1 MRIAIVG
8 AGAVGGYFGARLAHA
23 GQDVT
28 FIARGAH
35 LDAIRARG
43 LQVVSPALGDFT
55 VTARAEAHTAAVGPV
70 DLVVFA
76 VKAYD
81 NDTAIPQLAP
91 LVGSDT
97 AVLTLAPVTAQT
109 PAPRDTDLDRFMA
122 AVLARRDDN
131 WKKLQQYILDERE
144 RVQVLGPGGAR
155 LYGLVHDYRWFV
167 KDGYFVRSPLAA
179 NGVAVSEE
187 IRRKE
192 ESEWLLREQ
201 RREQRRTEREREKA
215 KEAGELL
222 PADAEPA
229 PAALG
234 DVLRQQSE
242 PSFVRAAYF
251 LRFRFEAGRYALA
264 GKETLGGRELLRVE
278 YYPARLFDDEAD
290 GKTRAERRAEQAR
303 RKHDDHDEERIERQ
317 MNKASLVT
325 LWILRNERQ
334 IVRYVFDNVDWGFL
348 PGRSVVRVDDV
359 KASMAM
365 GEAFPGIWLPR
376 QVEARMAFVTAV
388 GNVEALYDITYTDYK
403 EAGVSVRVR

>member
-1 MRIAIVG
+1 MRPCP
-8 AGAVGGYFGARLAHA
+8 RLS
-23 GQDVT
+23 
-28 FIARGAH
+28 
-35 LDAIRARG
+35 
-43 LQVVSPALGDFT
+43 VVAL
-55 VTARAEAHTAAVGPV
+55 AAAVMM
-70 DLVVFA
+70 
-76 VKAYD
+76 
-81 NDTAIPQLAP
+81 
-91 LVGSDT
+91 
-97 AVLTLAPVTAQT
+97 LAPVAAQT
-109 PAPRDTDLDRFMA
+109 PASRDTDLDRFMA

-144 RVQVLGPGGAR
+144 RVEVLGPGGAR
-155 LYGLVHDYRWFV
+155 LYGLAHDYRWFV
-167 KDGYFVRSPLAA
+167 KDGYFVRSPLVA
-179 NGVAVSEE
+179 NGVAVSEDV
-187 IRRKE
+187 RRKE
-192 ESEWLLREQ
+192 ESQWLRREQ
-201 RREQRRTEREREKA
+201 RREQQRTEREREKA
-215 KEAGELL
+215 KEAGEPP
-222 PADAEPA
+222 PAEPEPA
-229 PAALG
+229 PEALG

-264 GKETLGGRELLRVE
+264 GKETLGGREVLRVE

-303 RKHDDHDEERIERQ
+303 RKDDDHDLDEERIERQ

-348 PGRSVVRVDDV
+348 PGRSVLRVDDV

-388 GNVEALYDITYTDYK
+388 GNVEAHYDITYTDYK
-403 EAGVSVRVR
+403 EAGVTVRVR